1 MENISHMRTLYM
13 QGQEFCP
20 APDDDD
26 VAPSVKQYKFS
37 YRLSI
42 YNILV
47 NINCRE
53 IVNDCHRACV
63 RFHNLST
70 KSTIDLLCKRCC
82 NCMCLVC

>member
-1 MENISHMRTLYM
+1 M
-13 QGQEFCP
+13 
-20 APDDDD
+20 ADD

-42 YNILV
+42 DNILV

-70 KSTIDLLCKRCC
+70 KSAIDLLCERCC

>member
-42 YNILV
+42 DNILV
-47 NINCRE
+47 NI
-53 IVNDCHRACV
+53 VV
-63 RFHNLST
+63 KL
-70 KSTIDLLCKRCC
+70 
-82 NCMCLVC
+82 